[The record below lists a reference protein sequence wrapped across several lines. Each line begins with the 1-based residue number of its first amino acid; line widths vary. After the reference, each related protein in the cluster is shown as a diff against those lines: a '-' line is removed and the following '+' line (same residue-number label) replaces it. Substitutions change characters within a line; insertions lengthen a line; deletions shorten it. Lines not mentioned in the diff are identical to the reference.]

1 MLREHISLIR
11 EYFGIA
17 QISPSLFVLNI
28 VTALLYKGLSIILP
42 FIVALIV
49 DALTEGSAEK
59 TYFYILLYA
68 IIYFSYRLS
77 LFLNYK
83 AYSWNVAH
91 SYQAMQTLIFNKLIL
106 VDYNFTRKIS
116 KGQLMNTINTDVF
129 SISEMVDEIAEYFT
143 TLLQMLAVLI
153 IAATYSLPIA
163 IVMFLSAT
171 LYVVVQNLADKYFNF
186 YWWKTQSSEDRYT
199 TFLGQVISGLQEVRT
214 FHMLPKLKQNLTKI
228 QKRYNDSYKKQ
239 HYCEALRDGDVDLIY
254 YFFQVL
260 IYVLLIWQISV
271 GHFEIGILIMICAY
285 HADLIGYIGDF
296 MDSVKEIRLTN
307 ASVRRV
313 SMILNYKSD
322 QEIQFGSLNLDTLK
336 GSLTLKNVYY
346 TVDKRTILSNINLK
360 IRPHEFVAIV
370 GTPGAG
376 KTMLFNLILRL
387 NRPTKGKI
395 YLDNTEISEFSREVY
410 TSNVAVANQSPF
422 IFNMSIRKNL
432 DFVDTNIKHQIEA
445 CKTAGIH
452 EFIETLPNGYN
463 TILRENATNISG
475 GQKQMISIART
486 ILTNAEVLLLDDVST
501 SLDPD
506 TAKLIPRLINKL
518 SKKRTI
524 IMITKKPDLMKIADR
539 IIVLDNG
546 KISDSGTHDGLMKR
560 SSIYRYLQNR
570 TSSINQQGGEN
581 VQVYEDYSKIL

>member
-1 MLREHISLIR
+1 MLRDHIKLIR

-17 QISPSLFVLNI
+17 QISPLLFALNFI
-28 VTALLYKGLSIILP
+28 TALLYKGLSVVRP
-42 FIVALIV
+42 FVIALIIE
-49 DALTEGSAEK
+49 ALTEGNAEK
-59 TYFYILLYA
+59 TYLYIFIYA
-68 IIYFSYRLS
+68 IICLGYRFS
-77 LFLNYK
+77 LFINYK

-91 SYQAMQTLIFNKLIL
+91 SYQALQSKIFDKLIL
-106 VDYNFTRKIS
+106 IDHNFTKKIS

-129 SISEMVDEIAEYFT
+129 SIGEMVDEVAEYFT
-143 TLLQMLAVLI
+143 TLIQILAVLI
-153 IAATYSLPIA
+153 ISATYSPPIA
-163 IVMFLSAT
+163 VIMFASAT
-171 LYVVVQNLADKYFNF
+171 LYVAVQDLADKHFNF
-186 YWWKTQSSEDRYT
+186 YWWKTQHSEDKYS
-199 TFLGQVISGLQEVRT
+199 TFLGQTVSGLQEVRT
-214 FHMLPKLKQNLTKI
+214 FHMLPKLKHNLSKI
-228 QKRYNDSYKKQ
+228 QSNYNKSYKKQ
-239 HYCEALRDGDVDLIY
+239 HYYEALRDGDIGLVYYIFQTLIY
-254 YFFQVL
+254 
-260 IYVLLIWQISV
+260 IILIWQMSTGRFQID
-271 GHFEIGILIMICAY
+271 ILIMICAY

-296 MDSVKEIRLTN
+296 MDAVKEIRLTN

-313 SMILNYKSD
+313 HTILNYKSD
-322 QEIQFGSLNLDTLK
+322 QEIRFGDLNLDKLK
-336 GSLTLKNVYY
+336 GSLTFKNVYF
-346 TVDKRTILSNINLK
+346 TLDRQKILSDINLK

-432 DFVDTNIKHQIEA
+432 DFVDTDIKHQIEA

-452 EFIETLPNGYN
+452 DFIESLPQGYN

-486 ILTNAEVLLLDDVST
+486 ILTDAEVLLLDDIST

-506 TAKLIPRLINKL
+506 TAKLIPRLIRKL
-518 SKKRTI
+518 SGKRTI

-539 IIVLDNG
+539 IIVLDHG
-546 KISDSGTHDGLMKR
+546 KISDSGTHEGLMKR
-560 SSIYRYLQNR
+560 SSVYRHLQNKLP
-570 TSSINQQGGEN
+570 SQEGGNN
-581 VQVYEDYSKIL
+581 V